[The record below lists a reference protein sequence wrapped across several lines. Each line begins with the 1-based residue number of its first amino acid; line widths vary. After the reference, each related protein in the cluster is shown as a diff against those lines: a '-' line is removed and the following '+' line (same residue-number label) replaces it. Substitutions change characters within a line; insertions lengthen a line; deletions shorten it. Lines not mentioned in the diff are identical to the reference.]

1 MVNCIPELSGF
12 NKVNIA
18 RLHDDMQSSFIIGV
32 IFINFI

>member
-12 NKVNIA
+12 NKVNIE
-18 RLHDDMQSSFIIGV
+18 RLHDDVQNFFAIGV